1 MSAISTTPL
10 PRTRKG
16 DIIGKTDAI
25 VDYWVE
31 RLRTPLARLE
41 QLGRRS
47 ECAEKNSLGYMGDEL
62 RHYGWWTLAQGVR
75 NDRGRTR
82 LVLVNGD
89 RYGGGGG
96 YGPSTTARTMHAETA
111 ARDAGF
117 DVLNVPF
124 SALRAAGIELQSV
137 KILDSFRESWTVSRI
152 SHNEAALARVWGLER
167 HDDGSLSVPDERHA
181 WKENV
186 RCPVEVVEH
195 DNWIEY
201 LVPRFRHWLGESVFS
216 AKVHE
221 GGRIRRAKFLSAF
234 DHDEPGRCYFLC
246 ELPRT
251 AAKTVAEAF
260 DALAPV
266 EVKCALEA
274 GLGVLR
280 QGDIFAIP
288 TSLTTRELKGRAA
301 EQMVTRYQK
310 TGSDKVATRLWNSDT
325 GEYEL
330 GPEVKHARWEYVP
343 YEVKS
348 LRMAELLGTNHV
360 ATEQVRTTDGDIY
373 ARGMLRH
380 RPPYRAP
387 DHVQV
392 KLGDGKTW
400 YRILKNTVP
409 LAQKAQ
415 PNTPRFT
422 AQQSGQARAWTLGGD
437 VD

>member
-1 MSAISTTPL
+1 M
-10 PRTRKG
+10 
-16 DIIGKTDAI
+16 GKTDAI

-31 RLRTPLARLE
+31 RLRTSVARLE
-41 QLGRRS
+41 RLGRTS
-47 ECAEKNSLGYMGDEL
+47 EHANKSSLGFTGDDL
-62 RHYGWWTLAQGVR
+62 RHYGWWRLAQGIR
-75 NDRGRTR
+75 NGRGHTR
-82 LVLVNGD
+82 LVVVNGD
-89 RYGGGGG
+89 RYAGGGG
-96 YGPSTTARTMHAETA
+96 YGPSTSERTMQAEAA

-124 SALRAAGIELQSV
+124 SALSAAGIELESIE
-137 KILDSFRESWTVSRI
+137 ILESLRESWTLSRVR
-152 SHNEAALARVWGLER
+152 HNDATLTRVWGLER
-167 HDDGSLSVPDERHA
+167 HDDGSLSVRDDRHP
-181 WKENV
+181 WKEDV

-195 DNWIEY
+195 ETWTEY

-216 AKVHE
+216 AKVDE
-221 GGRIRRAKFLSAF
+221 AGRVRRAKFLSAF

-251 AAKTVAEAF
+251 AAKSVAEAF

-266 EVKCALEA
+266 EVKRAQEA
-274 GLGVLR
+274 GLAVLR

-288 TSLTTRELKGRAA
+288 TSLTTRELKARAA
-301 EQMVTRYQK
+301 SQTITRYER
-310 TGSDKVATRLWNSDT
+310 TGTDVMPTRQWNSDS

-330 GPEVKHARWEYVP
+330 GPEVEHARWEYVP
-343 YEVKS
+343 YEVRS

-373 ARGMLRH
+373 ARGVLRH

-392 KLGDGKTW
+392 KLGKGRTW

-409 LAQKAQ
+409 LAQKTR
-415 PNTPRFT
+415 PNTPRFS